1 MKLPKQNES
10 YNFNFLSNNA
20 KGMQSSKKC
29 LRQFENFKSKLKPSG
44 LLLLHETHSTIDC
57 KKSGRMNLE
66 VIWTFLMVHL
76 IFAEFR

>member
-44 LLLLHETHSTIDC
+44 LLSYMKRIPPLIA
-57 KKSGRMNLE
+57 KKVEG
-66 VIWTFLMVHL
+66 
-76 IFAEFR
+76 